1 MRLDALNRLVI
12 VDACQAEAILS
23 DPKVVA
29 VQKFAEVE
37 SRKARTSY
45 LMAAR
50 RGEAALEVEPLG
62 HGLFTF
68 TLLRGMGGIPK
79 NQEPEEL
86 AELKLR
92 TNADYN
98 GDGTLTTIELDRFVK
113 ENMPRIAAR
122 FPLMVANRRSAQPL
136 AGAGALQG
144 HKSPADQSLRI
155 QTTSLSFPLF
165 RSARQE
171 TVRDHEFSC
180 FDCQAKYPQES
191 ASEG

>member
-1 MRLDALNRLVI
+1 VLRPADVLPFSTIVLNLMRLDALNRLVI

-92 TNADYN
+92 SDADYN
-98 GDGTLTTIELDRFVK
+98 GDGTLTTLELDRFVK
-113 ENMPRIAAR
+113 ENMPRIAAM
-122 FPLMVANRRSAQPL
+122 FPLMVANRRSGQPL
-136 AGAGALQG
+136 QGAQGAR
-144 HKSPADQSLRI
+144 KNPADQSLRL
-155 QTTSLSFPLF
+155 QTTTLSFPLF
-165 RSARQE
+165 RLQ
-171 TVRDHEFSC
+171 D
-180 FDCQAKYPQES
+180 KKP
-191 ASEG
+191 